1 MSALL
6 SVRDLSVSYRSPR
19 GGAPVPAVR
28 GMSLEVHPGSM
39 TCVVGESGSGKST
52 TALASMGLLPPQASI
67 DAGSILLAGSE
78 VTGYTERQWRTL
90 RGTTVGLVPQ
100 DPHNSL
106 NPLKTIGA
114 SVAEP
119 LAMRGWDTSGV
130 IDLLAAVG
138 VDDPARRARQYPHEL
153 SGGLKQRALIAAA
166 LALEPDLLIADEP
179 TSALDVTV
187 QKIILDLL
195 DSVRRER
202 GIGILF
208 ITHDLAVAGD
218 RADRVVVMQ
227 RGQVREEGVAAAVL
241 TEPRSEYTRRLLADA
256 PSLRSTSQAA
266 SGRATSARAA
276 SAVEQEEPP
285 LLEVQHLHQNFGG
298 VPAVH
303 DVSFSVPRGSTH
315 AIVGESGS
323 GKTTTGR
330 IIAGFRRPTSGSVRL
345 GDTRVEGLSG
355 KGLRGLRRRIQ
366 MVYQNPYSSLD
377 PRRSVGYSVGEP
389 LRNIGGFAPRGL
401 RRRVEEYLDLVA
413 LDPALASRRPAELSG
428 GQRQRVALARALI
441 VEPELV
447 VLDEAVSA
455 LDVSVQAQI
464 IALLRRLQEGLDLT
478 YVFISHDLAVVR
490 QIAHTVSVMHRGEQV
505 EWGRTQDV
513 FDHPASEYT
522 KALLH
527 AIPGQRYRDGALN
540 LGL

>member
-19 GGAPVPAVR
+19 GGAPIPAVR
-28 GMSLEVHPGSM
+28 GVSLDVHPGSM

-52 TALASMGLLPPQASI
+52 TALASMGLLPPQARI
-67 DAGSILLAGSE
+67 DAGSIRLDGRE
-78 VTGYTERQWRTL
+78 VTGYTEKQWRVL

-119 LAMRGWDTSGV
+119 LAMRGRDTSGV

-138 VDDPARRARQYPHEL
+138 IDDPARRARQYPHEL

-166 LALEPDLLIADEP
+166 LALEPELLIADEP

-227 RGQVREEGVAAAVL
+227 RGQVREEGLAVTVL
-241 TEPRSEYTRRLLADA
+241 TDPRSEYTRRLLADA
-256 PSLRSTSQAA
+256 PSLSSAPQEMV
-266 SGRATSARAA
+266 RAV
-276 SAVEQEEPP
+276 SAVEPEEPP
-285 LLEVQHLHQNFGG
+285 LLEVQRLEQRFGG
-298 VPAVH
+298 VPAVR

-330 IIAGFRRPTSGSVRL
+330 IIAGFQRPTAGSVRL
-345 GDTRVEGLSG
+345 GDTRVEGLG
-355 KGLRGLRRRIQ
+355 VRGLRGLRRRVQ
-366 MVYQNPYSSLD
+366 LVYQNPYSSLD

-389 LRNIGGFAPRGL
+389 LRNIGGLAPRGL
-401 RRRVEEYLDLVA
+401 RRKVEEYLDLVA

-464 IALLRRLQEGLDLT
+464 IALLRRLQEELGLT

-490 QIAHTVSVMHRGEQV
+490 QIAHTVSVIHRGEQV
-505 EWGRTQDV
+505 EWGNTAEV

-522 KALLH
+522 QALLR